1 METLAVPTEEYEIT
15 MREFL
20 ANSSKYF
27 DYAKKT
33 PVSIN
38 NDKGE
43 RFTIIYDI
51 EDDEEPGERMATP
64 EEVEMFRVAEEEY
77 ERGEYYKKLPGESW
91 VAFFERI
98 DSDPEKNLVCNYS
111 KE

>member
-43 RFTIIYDI
+43 KFTIIYDI
-51 EDDEEPGERMATP
+51 EDDDEEGDCLMATAEDIEDFRRGR
-64 EEVEMFRVAEEEY
+64 EEM
-77 ERGEYYKKLPGESW
+77 ERGEYFEQLPGETM
-91 VAFFERI
+91 AEFAERI
-98 DSDPEKNLVCNYS
+98 IADPEKWMACNM
-111 KE
+111 K